1 MGKRETETEVYDP
14 LQLFLKKPGAGGKI
28 PIDASAF
35 RRQLLATIVM
45 GTLYSTAENS
55 FSIISSW
62 DTRSKD
68 LQRLSPVGSSATFFV
83 Q

>member
-45 GTLYSTAENS
+45 GTLYSGEFILHYFLLGHS
-55 FSIISSW
+55 
-62 DTRSKD
+62 
-68 LQRLSPVGSSATFFV
+68 L
-83 Q
+83 